1 MTEPVPIFHSDP
13 LISNSIALYSITLPP
28 LCKAEYSI
36 LPNLGLIPVRQHPDL
51 NLPIVP
57 LDTGL
62 NTFYPDNATS

>member
-28 LCKAEYSI
+28 LCKVEYS
-36 LPNLGLIPVRQHPDL
+36 NLGLIPVRQHPDL